1 MDNLPGDFSGCVPCL
16 VSCSPILPTVFSPT
30 DLEEAGS
37 SARGSCSF
45 VWWAWVLPGQPLLFE
60 GTISHLW
67 AESINSIMCALLI
80 TLLGSIL
87 KQCFHSRVTAFFK
100 SLVSSVLVI
109 WRHGKVIW
117 SWFLRLILTASEVT
131 LTLWTN
137 ILMVSSRLSHP
148 GEKSGQQG
156 NCWRGLNSH
165 QTLSTWKLGDL
176 LIFRLLLMACHG
188 ENQGT

>member
-1 MDNLPGDFSGCVPCL
+1 MDNLPRDFSGCVRCL
-16 VSCSPILPTVFSPT
+16 VSCSPILPNAFSPT

-37 SARGSCSF
+37 CARGSCSF
-45 VWWAWVLPGQPLLFE
+45 VWWAWVLPVHSLSSLKGRFLICEPD
-60 GTISHLW
+60 
-67 AESINSIMCALLI
+67 SIHSIMCALLI

-87 KQCFHSRVTAFFK
+87 KQCFHSRVTAFFR

-117 SWFLRLILTASEVT
+117 FWFLMPILTACEVT
-131 LTLWTN
+131 LMLWTN
-137 ILMVSSRLSHP
+137 ILMVSSTLSHP
-148 GEKSGQQG
+148 REKSGQQG

-165 QTLSTWKLGDL
+165 QTLSSWKLYP